1 MKKREIAKS
10 AVVVT
15 AARPVRAPSR
25 IPVADSMYAPLRMCD
40 SERPVHLLGVFLDR
54 RLHLEGGIRT
64 AHRMVLVRKRG
75 TEQSHDAVVHHLVD
89 GGLVG
94 VDSVHH
100 VAEDGVEQSPTSG
113 RLGFRSRPTQPRRS
127 SPGARRSRLVCPRGD
142 APNRDSG
149 PTAPAS
155 RNVRPIG
162 LCSPSGE
169 RRERHGAFAR
179 VRGHRDPAAAPD
191 AHLREPP
198 RVPGPCYDPG
208 RVQFVRD
215 ARITVNACRS
225 APRACLV
232 CPDS

>member
-10 AVVVT
+10 AAVVT

-40 SERPVHLLGVFLDR
+40 SERPVYLLGVFLDR

-127 SPGARRSRLVCPRGD
+127 SPCWRS
-142 APNRDSG
+142 AQ
-149 PTAPAS
+149 
-155 RNVRPIG
+155 
-162 LCSPSGE
+162 PSGMPE
-169 RRERHGAFAR
+169 RRRAKPRFRSDRTCFSKRQA
-179 VRGHRDPAAAPD
+179 HRPMFS
-191 AHLREPP
+191 EW
-198 RVPGPCYDPG
+198 
-208 RVQFVRD
+208 
-215 ARITVNACRS
+215 
-225 APRACLV
+225 
-232 CPDS
+232 